1 MQEFSMTLLTNCCN
15 GLKTADVFSPSF
27 QNIYFDFIFFKSC
40 CFPVEISVMQM

>member
-27 QNIYFDFIFFKSC
+27 QNIYFDFFFFLNHVVFLLK
-40 CFPVEISVMQM
+40 FL